1 MSDVKLFTFEK
12 KQKIWLLMLG
22 TILVLLS
29 IILYFNPHLEHS
41 VLLYFSTLI
50 KNPAY
55 TFLWYLY
62 TRYALYFVGIPL
74 LFLYFISYKVSVL
87 KPYRLVILL
96 VIMTSAIGNPIVY
109 PLLKDLINR
118 PRPWV
123 TYTDIPSYYHPSGL
137 SFPSEHSFQI
147 FIMTLP
153 FISCFLTDDGYFKRN
168 KKKILVA
175 VLSIILATT
184 LAFSRLITGVHYLS
198 DILSGI
204 GLAFIFFVSTAS
216 LLQWMLKKGI
226 MNRANERYYGILFVT
241 MLIVYMIFIH

>member
-1 MSDVKLFTFEK
+1 MKLFTFEK
-12 KQKIWLLMLG
+12 KHKIWLLILG
-22 TILVLLS
+22 SILVIIS
-29 IILYFNPHLEHS
+29 IILYFNPDLEYS

-50 KNPAY
+50 TNPTY
-55 TFLWYLY
+55 HFLWYLY

-96 VIMTSAIGNPIVY
+96 VIMTSAIGNPIIY
-109 PLLKDLINR
+109 PILKDLISR

-123 TYTDIPSYYHPSGL
+123 TYPDIPSYYHPSGL

-147 FIMTLP
+147 FVLTLP
-153 FISCFLTDDGYFKRN
+153 FIICFLTNDDYFKRN
-168 KKKILVA
+168 KKKIIVS
-175 VLSIILATT
+175 VLLIILAIT

-204 GLAFIFFVSTAS
+204 GLAFIFFVLIAS
-216 LLQWMLKKGI
+216 LLQWMLKKGLI
-226 MNRANERYYGILFVT
+226 DTRNEKYYGILFVA
-241 MLIVYMIFIH
+241 LLVIYMIFIH